1 MRAASE
7 TARAHPV
14 ALLIIATALI
24 AVLTYTGVLDGHTA
38 VFLFLIAL
46 ILAAAL
52 SGKELPF
59 KEIKDTIF

>member
-1 MRAASE
+1 
-7 TARAHPV
+7 
-14 ALLIIATALI
+14 
-24 AVLTYTGVLDGHTA
+24 VLTYTGVLDGHTA

-52 SGKELPF
+52 SGKELPY